1 MSVREDIAANIVSV
15 LSSATSP
22 TRIKYVTREPFD
34 FDKLSNAQFPAI
46 LVRSSNESRE
56 DSTLGG
62 SMSQRMAV
70 TDYDLVCFVKAKN
83 IDTARNR
90 IVETVEESLEA
101 DRTRGGKAIDTQIT
115 SVEVDDGSIDPVG
128 GVIITVQITYSFT
141 RGTT

>member
-1 MSVREDIAANIVSV
+1 MSAREDIAADIVSV

-22 TRIKYVTREPFD
+22 TRVKYVTREPFD

-83 IDTARNR
+83 IDTARNL

>member
-1 MSVREDIAANIVSV
+1 
-15 LSSATSP
+15 
-22 TRIKYVTREPFD
+22 
-34 FDKLSNAQFPAI
+34 
-46 LVRSSNESRE
+46 
-56 DSTLGG
+56 
-62 SMSQRMAV
+62 MSQRMAV

-83 IDTARNR
+83 IDTARNL

>member
-1 MSVREDIAANIVSV
+1 M
-15 LSSATSP
+15 
-22 TRIKYVTREPFD
+22 
-34 FDKLSNAQFPAI
+34 AI
-46 LVRSSNESRE
+46 
-56 DSTLGG
+56 
-62 SMSQRMAV
+62 

-115 SVEVDDGSIDPVG
+115 SVEVDDGSIDPIG

>member
-1 MSVREDIAANIVSV
+1 MSAREDIAANIVSV
-15 LSSATSP
+15 LSSARTP
-22 TRIKYVTREPFD
+22 TAVKYVTREPFD

-62 SMSQRMAV
+62 SMSQRMAI

-115 SVEVDDGSIDPVG
+115 SVEVDDGSIDPIG